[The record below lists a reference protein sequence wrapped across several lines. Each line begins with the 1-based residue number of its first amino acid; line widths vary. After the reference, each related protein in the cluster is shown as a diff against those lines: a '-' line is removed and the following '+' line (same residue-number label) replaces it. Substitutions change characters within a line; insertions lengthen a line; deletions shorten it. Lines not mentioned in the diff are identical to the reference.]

1 MMYGEYQCTCF
12 PVCNHQT
19 LIISP
24 LLGLTR
30 GRHCNYLMSSPLR
43 SNTSSKTVFLLSA
56 RMISTR
62 IMRHHLSSRQCYSEG
77 NYLKRFPQFRIYQYK
92 QFLDDPTKR
101 SPPTDLMPHPGHFFV
116 LVLVLLVLLL
126 LVLLC
131 SPCPPPPIRLCCIIE
146 YLE

>member
-92 QFLDDPTKR
+92 QFSDDATRVSDHQLILEILNTEPVPAASVGKICLI
-101 SPPTDLMPHPGHFFV
+101 SCLKVFG
-116 LVLVLLVLLL
+116 LY
-126 LVLLC
+126 LC
-131 SPCPPPPIRLCCIIE
+131 
-146 YLE
+146 